1 MKKVLSLVCVLLLC
15 AALIPAA
22 VAEEAAYT
30 ETVVSSLPWMAST
43 GPV

>member
-30 ETVVSSLPWMAST
+30 ENRGFDPQRR
-43 GPV
+43 P